1 MLVLFLFSTEKIH
14 VSVQDCDDTDAT
26 KTTDCTEKPCNEFD
40 NRVDEVLNTEGGFV
54 NDPDDLGGATNKG
67 IAWDTWVQ
75 NAQSVLGIDPTLE
88 NLGNLTDQG
97 AKDIY
102 KNEYWDKINAD
113 DIDDGDI
120 RFMLFDFYVNSG
132 SHAVKGVQRTL
143 NSMGYNLTVDGG
155 MGPNTLNAINSANQ
169 MDLYNNL
176 KQTRIDFYNGIVQR
190 NPSQSKFLNG
200 WLNRINKF
208 KDKTE
213 EDNQDVNCP
222 E

>member
-1 MLVLFLFSTEKIH
+1 M
-14 VSVQDCDDTDAT
+14 
-26 KTTDCTEKPCNEFD
+26 
-40 NRVDEVLNTEGGFV
+40 NTRIPHEG
-54 NDPDDLGGATNKG
+54 
-67 IAWDTWVQ
+67 
-75 NAQSVLGIDPTLE
+75 
-88 NLGNLTDQG
+88 
-97 AKDIY
+97 
-102 KNEYWDKINAD
+102 
-113 DIDDGDI
+113 I
-120 RFMLFDFYVNSG
+120 R
-132 SHAVKGVQRTL
+132 AVAGE
-143 NSMGYNLTVDGG
+143 YNLTVDGG

-222 E
+222 ESILS